1 MLFVVIC
8 SIGILFVLLALPS
21 ALRRKRRTI
30 IPYRRQSWPDAGNF
44 KQPEKNDPPL
54 PMPVVPKDQN
64 EYEEMAFYWSQN
76 PEKYP
81 YPTPPPRSDEVY
93 DY

>member
-8 SIGILFVLLALPS
+8 SVGILFVLVALPS
-21 ALRRKRRTI
+21 AFRRKRPMIVR
-30 IPYRRQSWPDAGNF
+30 YRRHASPDREDF
-44 KQPEKNDPPL
+44 KQPEKDALPL

-81 YPTPPPRSDEVY
+81 YPTPPLRSEQDS
-93 DY
+93 D